1 MSWDLSCAFISAVE
15 PAERRLRTGDI
26 ELCVFEWGSPA
37 DDKPSRLLAHATGF
51 HARCWD
57 EILRRAGGVHAF
69 AVDQRG
75 HGRSTGSA
83 VDDWTPFGEDL
94 ADLAANLG
102 GGPFFGVG
110 HSMGGYALT
119 AAAALRPGQFERLL
133 LIDPV
138 IGEPGDYGHGDPW
151 PGDEDHPTARRR
163 ARFDSV
169 EEMIDRF
176 RDRPPYANFAPEVLA
191 DYCRFGLL
199 PEPDGD
205 GFTLACPPPVE
216 ASIYRTARARAGIHE
231 AAGTLTLPVEIV
243 RMKEPAADRHAM
255 DFSSSPTWPGLA
267 TLFPRARELHLPD
280 RTHFLP
286 MESPQTVADWLVA
299 GSCFG

>member
-1 MSWDLSCAFISAVE
+1 ME
-15 PAERRLRTGDI
+15 PVERRLRVGDI
-26 ELCVFEWGSPA
+26 ELCVFEWGRPVE
-37 DDKPSRLLAHATGF
+37 DKPSLFLAHATGF

-57 EILRRAGGVHAF
+57 EILRRIGDAHAF
-69 AVDQRG
+69 AIDQRG

-83 VDDWTPFGEDL
+83 VADWASFGEDL
-94 ADLAANLG
+94 AQLAGELG

-119 AAAALRPGQFERLL
+119 AAAALHPDRFDRLL

-138 IGEPGDYGHGDPW
+138 IGAPEDYGDPAAW
-151 PGDEDHPTARRR
+151 PDDAEHPTARRR
-163 ARFDSV
+163 ARFASP

-176 RDRPPYANFAPEVLA
+176 RDRPPYAGFTPEVLT

-199 PEPDGD
+199 PEPGGD

-216 ASIYRTARARAGIHE
+216 ASIYRTARTRAGIHR
-231 AAGTLTLPVEIV
+231 AARNLDLPVEIV
-243 RMKEPAADRHAM
+243 RMKEPAPDRDAM

-267 TLFPRARELHLPD
+267 ALFPRARELHLPD
-280 RTHFLP
+280 RSHFLP
-286 MESPQTVADWLVA
+286 MESPQMVADWLVA
-299 GSCFG
+299 GSCLG